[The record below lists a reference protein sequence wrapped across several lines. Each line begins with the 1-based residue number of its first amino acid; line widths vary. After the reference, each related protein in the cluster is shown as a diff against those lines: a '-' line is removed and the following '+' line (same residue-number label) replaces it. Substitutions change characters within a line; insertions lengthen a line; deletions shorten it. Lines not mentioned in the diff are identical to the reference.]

1 LQFTRLRVLGFK
13 SFVEPTELLIEPG
26 LTGIVGPNGCG
37 KSNIVEA
44 LRWVMGEASYK
55 NMRASAMD
63 DVIFSGSLNRP
74 ARNTAEVSLTAD
86 NSDRTAPAA
95 LNDADVLDVTRRIE
109 REAGSVY
116 RINGRD
122 VRARDVQLLF
132 ADASTG
138 AHSPAMVGQGR
149 IGELIAA
156 KPTDRRML
164 LEEAAGISGLHSRRH
179 EAELRLRGAETNL
192 GRIDD
197 VIGEIESQLEALKR
211 QARQAVR
218 YRNLSGDIRR
228 AEAAVFH
235 LRWKAAEKARAEAED
250 ELSASRSGAAERA
263 TEQAEAAKNQAIAA
277 DRMPKLRDEAA
288 AAAAVVQR
296 LRLAGESLD
305 AEQKRVSERL
315 DALGRHLA
323 ELGEDIARE
332 TRMADENES
341 ALARLSDE
349 ERELASA
356 NAGADEREQE
366 AGQRVERAAAA
377 LRESEDKLDRLTR
390 QHADLA
396 AARKQLEQS
405 VADARRRS
413 ERLQADRDSVRARVD
428 DLTARSGDASAL
440 GEMTAAL
447 ERARTGEETAETEAG
462 TAEETATAMRNAVD
476 LARNAVDTARAALA
490 EVRQTAGRI
499 ETEQK
504 TLQRLLT
511 VASSSDAPLI
521 DEVEVDAG
529 FEAAL
534 AAAFGDDL
542 DAPAETDASVH
553 WRDLHGTDDV
563 PLPGGTTPLA
573 THVRAP
579 PLLRHRLAH
588 IGVVEREDGARL
600 QPDLRPGQRLV
611 SQQGDLWRWD
621 GYVAAA
627 EADSPAA
634 RRLESRN
641 RLGELGTEA
650 EAARARVE
658 ACAGDLEAAEK
669 AHNDARNAANAARAK
684 ADAARQRLRDARQ
697 AVERARSAHAK
708 AEADAS
714 RVAATLQGLQ
724 ENLARLDAEV
734 GENEG
739 AVGLAIDALAKAPAV
754 NALDGDLESLRA
766 DVAAGRS
773 RLAEARAVAE
783 NLGREAAMRSNRLAA
798 IERERR
804 DWLQRGQN
812 ATAQMATLTRRV
824 EAFETEKTELSDEPQ
839 RIEARRRR
847 LLTEAGEAEQKQ
859 RAAADK
865 LAEGEAVM
873 KQADA
878 AAREAL
884 EQLSTARETHARN
897 EERAVAA
904 RERVG
909 EITRQIAEALECL
922 PHEAA
927 GIAEFKPDKPLPDLA
942 DTEARLERYRR
953 ERERLGAVNL
963 RADAEAQEIGERRDA
978 LTTERDDLIAAIHK
992 LRASIGSLNREGRE
1006 RLVEAFHTVDAHFR
1020 NLFTH
1025 LFGGGEAELQ
1035 LTESDDPLEAGLE
1048 IIARPPGKKPQ
1059 IMTLLSGGEQA
1070 LTAMSLIFAVF
1081 LTNPAPICVLD
1092 EVDAP
1097 LDDANV
1103 VRFCDLLDQMKEQTD
1118 TRFLVVTHN
1127 PITMARMS
1135 RLFGVTMAER
1145 GVSQMVSVDLETAE
1159 SFREA
1164 G

>member
-1 LQFTRLRVLGFK
+1 
-13 SFVEPTELLIEPG
+13 
-26 LTGIVGPNGCG
+26 
-37 KSNIVEA
+37 
-44 LRWVMGEASYK
+44 
-55 NMRASAMD
+55 
-63 DVIFSGSLNRP
+63 
-74 ARNTAEVSLTAD
+74 
-86 NSDRTAPAA
+86 
-95 LNDADVLDVTRRIE
+95 
-109 REAGSVY
+109 
-116 RINGRD
+116 
-122 VRARDVQLLF
+122 
-132 ADASTG
+132 
-138 AHSPAMVGQGR
+138 
-149 IGELIAA
+149 
-156 KPTDRRML
+156 
-164 LEEAAGISGLHSRRH
+164 
-179 EAELRLRGAETNL
+179 
-192 GRIDD
+192 

-553 WRDLHGTDDV
+553 WRVVRDSAWSASRATCGGGTDMSLL
-563 PLPGGTTPLA
+563 PKPTARQPGGWKAATASANSAPKPRRREQGSRPAPAIWKPPRKPTT
-573 THVRAP
+573 TRGMRRTRRVR
-579 PLLRHRLAH
+579 RRM
-588 IGVVEREDGARL
+588 
-600 QPDLRPGQRLV
+600 RLV
-611 SQQGDLWRWD
+611 SACATHDRQSNARVRRTPKPRPMPRASPRRCRDCRRIWPGSTPKSARTRVRSGSPSMRWPRRPRSMRSTAIWNPC
-621 GYVAAA
+621 GLTWQ
-627 EADSPAA
+627 PAA
-634 RRLESRN
+634 RGWRKP
-641 RLGELGTEA
+641 
-650 EAARARVE
+650 ARW
-658 ACAGDLEAAEK
+658 
-669 AHNDARNAANAARAK
+669 
-684 ADAARQRLRDARQ
+684 
-697 AVERARSAHAK
+697 
-708 AEADAS
+708 
-714 RVAATLQGLQ
+714 
-724 ENLARLDAEV
+724 
-734 GENEG
+734 
-739 AVGLAIDALAKAPAV
+739 
-754 NALDGDLESLRA
+754 
-766 DVAAGRS
+766 
-773 RLAEARAVAE
+773 
-783 NLGREAAMRSNRLAA
+783 
-798 IERERR
+798 RR
-804 DWLQRGQN
+804 
-812 ATAQMATLTRRV
+812 T
-824 EAFETEKTELSDEPQ
+824 
-839 RIEARRRR
+839 
-847 LLTEAGEAEQKQ
+847 
-859 RAAADK
+859 
-865 LAEGEAVM
+865 
-873 KQADA
+873 
-878 AAREAL
+878 
-884 EQLSTARETHARN
+884 
-897 EERAVAA
+897 
-904 RERVG
+904 
-909 EITRQIAEALECL
+909 
-922 PHEAA
+922 
-927 GIAEFKPDKPLPDLA
+927 
-942 DTEARLERYRR
+942 
-953 ERERLGAVNL
+953 
-963 RADAEAQEIGERRDA
+963 
-978 LTTERDDLIAAIHK
+978 
-992 LRASIGSLNREGRE
+992 
-1006 RLVEAFHTVDAHFR
+1006 
-1020 NLFTH
+1020 
-1025 LFGGGEAELQ
+1025 
-1035 LTESDDPLEAGLE
+1035 
-1048 IIARPPGKKPQ
+1048 
-1059 IMTLLSGGEQA
+1059 
-1070 LTAMSLIFAVF
+1070 
-1081 LTNPAPICVLD
+1081 
-1092 EVDAP
+1092 
-1097 LDDANV
+1097 
-1103 VRFCDLLDQMKEQTD
+1103 
-1118 TRFLVVTHN
+1118 
-1127 PITMARMS
+1127 
-1135 RLFGVTMAER
+1135 
-1145 GVSQMVSVDLETAE
+1145 
-1159 SFREA
+1159 
-1164 G
+1164 